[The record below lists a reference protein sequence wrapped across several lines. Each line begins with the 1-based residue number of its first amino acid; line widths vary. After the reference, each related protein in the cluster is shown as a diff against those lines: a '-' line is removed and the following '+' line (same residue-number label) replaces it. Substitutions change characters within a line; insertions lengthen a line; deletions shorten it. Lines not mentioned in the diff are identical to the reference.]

1 MAITNNMASKISNQA
16 ILRSIAAVY
25 GGGLK
30 SVDQATSDALEGL
43 MREIGC
49 ARISLWRF
57 ERDAGSRGLRCF
69 VAKLSGQAPVEDS
82 TLLREEQ
89 YREYYKALVS
99 GAVFVSNDAVM
110 DQRLLAMRGVYL
122 KVNNISA
129 LLDIPVTINGR
140 AYGIVCCEQLGAPYR
155 WSPSQVLAAR
165 ESVTRAGLLLAR
177 EPSIRLGQ
185 IESMAIE
192 PF

>member
-1 MAITNNMASKISNQA
+1 MASKISNQA

-25 GGGLK
+25 GGGQN
-30 SVDQATSDALEGL
+30 SVDQAMSDALEGL

-57 ERDAGSRGLRCF
+57 ERHTGSRGLRCF
-69 VAKLSGQAPVEDS
+69 VAKLSGQPPVSDT
-82 TLLREEQ
+82 TLLLEEQ
-89 YREYYKALVS
+89 YRDYYKALVC
-99 GAVFVSNDAVM
+99 GAVFVSNDALI

-122 KVNNISA
+122 EANKISA

-140 AYGIVCCEQLGAPYR
+140 AYGIVCCEQVGEPYR
-155 WSPSQVLAAR
+155 WLPAQVLAAR

-177 EPSIRLGQ
+177 EPSIRLGE
-185 IESMAIE
+185 IESMPIE

>member
-1 MAITNNMASKISNQA
+1 MASKMSNQA

-25 GGGLK
+25 GGGLT
-30 SVDQATSDALEGL
+30 SVDRATSDALEGL
-43 MREIGC
+43 MREIRC

-57 ERDAGSRGLRCF
+57 ERHDGARGLRCF
-69 VAKLSGQAPVEDS
+69 VAKRAGQAQVEDA
-82 TLLREEQ
+82 TLLREEH

-99 GAVFVSNDAVM
+99 GAVFVSNDAM
-110 DQRLLAMRGVYL
+110 SDRRLLAMRGVYL
-122 KVNNISA
+122 KANNISA

-140 AYGIVCCEQLGAPYR
+140 AYGIVCCEQVDAPYQ
-155 WSPSQVLAAR
+155 WSPAQVLAAR

-177 EPSIRLGQ
+177 EPSIRLDD
-185 IESMAIE
+185 IESMPIE

>member
-1 MAITNNMASKISNQA
+1 MASKMSNQA

-30 SVDQATSDALEGL
+30 SVDQATAEALEGL

-57 ERDAGSRGLRCF
+57 ERQTGSRGLRCF
-69 VAKLSGQAPVEDS
+69 VSKLRGQSTVEDS
-82 TLLREEQ
+82 TLLREDQ
-89 YREYYKALVS
+89 YREYYKALVC
-99 GAVFVSNDAVM
+99 GAVFVSNDAM
-110 DQRLLAMRGVYL
+110 SDARLLAMRGVYL
-122 KVNNISA
+122 KLHNISA
-129 LLDIPVTINGR
+129 LLDVPVTINGR
-140 AYGIVCCEQLGAPYR
+140 AYGIVCCEQVGAPYR
-155 WSPSQVLAAR
+155 WLPAQILAAR

-177 EPSIRLGQ
+177 EPSIRLGD
-185 IESMAIE
+185 IESMPIE